1 MCYGLVR
8 SAHTLEQAG
17 YVQTD
22 FIKFVWVYWR
32 PDNIPVARKM
42 QIGVSEGEMKT
53 LFSPYHAELQACTD
67 EELGAG
73 PLAEILDGVTMR
85 CENTTAQSVS
95 VYTSGEKVS
104 CVHIIRTS
112 SFYHF
117 AVCRPFVLLSLF
129 KKISLLR
136 YIFRF

>member
-1 MCYGLVR
+1 MHAMCPQALKENLVQWDVCYGLVR

-85 CENTTAQSVS
+85 CENISTTVNIHT
-95 VYTSGEKVS
+95 YDEW
-104 CVHIIRTS
+104 R
-112 SFYHF
+112 
-117 AVCRPFVLLSLF
+117 
-129 KKISLLR
+129 
-136 YIFRF
+136 